1 MTKLGMIKEFVQQ
14 AAKVIAA
21 TLEVEVVIIDDQLSI
36 VAGTGVYEE
45 RVGSVFEKNSI
56 SHQVLVTGKTFIIP
70 NSKEHEACELCPHR
84 TLCPD
89 AAEIALP
96 IIVQGDVIGIFGI
109 VACNNEQK
117 NIILK
122 QEKKLVDF
130 SAKISDLIGSA
141 IDARQLNDQLSLLAS
156 EFQTVINSVT
166 DGIIAINESGI
177 ITQVNNTA
185 QSLLRVPREQ
195 LLNKKAI
202 EIFKDP
208 VVSYA
213 LMAQSVLNN
222 QEIYAEIA
230 GNKLY
235 FLASMTPILGKNN
248 VAGKGNVLVI
258 RNMSEVKKL
267 VGNYLKKQR
276 KITFDDIKGSGS
288 SITQIK
294 DKARLVAASDSTILI
309 LGESGTGKELFARA
323 IHSASFRADG
333 PFVAL
338 NCGAIPESLLESEL
352 FGYDDGAFTGARRGG
367 KAGRF
372 ELANGGTLFLDEVGD
387 MPLHLQV
394 KLLRVLEE
402 KAIMRLGGT
411 VSIPVDVRI
420 ITATNKDL
428 EKMVQ
433 RGEFRQDLYYRFNVI
448 PLFIPPLRNRREDI
462 SILMDYFRRKFNTL
476 LGKNVTG
483 FSAEAEQ
490 KLMNYYWPGNVR
502 ELENAIEYAINME
515 QSSIIQISSIPSH
528 ILVDFRGNTA
538 GDSNYLDIPTMEE
551 MEKELIV
558 RALKR
563 YGNTAIG
570 KKNAAK
576 ALSVGSATLYRK
588 IKKYKI
594 TDELIKRY
602 I

>member
-276 KITFDDIKGSGS
+276 KITFDDIKGSGT